1 MIPPILTCLVGR
13 NLALPTDPLVSYPL
27 RQTAASILRT
37 VSKRYSKSSKELKP
51 RLARTCLKYFLDPTK
66 SLASQ
71 YGGIVGLQAVGG
83 VEVVRALI
91 VPNLKDYE
99 SVLKAVMD
107 DVNENKKKEADKVT
121 GAILEALLYLEGES
135 FGNVNGLVNGHAGEQ
150 KAALEDKIGPYFAER
165 VLKLERP
172 KVVKA
177 ILDCS
182 F

>member
-13 NLALPTDPLVSYPL
+13 NLAVPSDPLASYPL
-27 RQTAASILRT
+27 RQTAASILKAVAKRF
-37 VSKRYSKSSKELKP
+37 SKDSKELKP

-66 SLASQ
+66 SLGSQ
-71 YGGIVGLQAVGG
+71 YGGIIGLQAVGG

-99 SVLKAVMD
+99 SVLKAVLD

-121 GAILEALLYLEGES
+121 GAILEALLLLEGDT
-135 FGNVNGLVNGHAGEQ
+135 FGNMNGLLNGHMEEK
-150 KAALEDKIGPYFAER
+150 KAALEEKIGPYFAER
-165 VLKLERP
+165 VLRLERP
-172 KVVKA
+172 KLVKA